1 MHCAICDR
9 EDDLITFDRVRGV
22 FSDCTVCQAII
33 DETLAEFVSEDDL
46 QIQTPDFV

>member
-9 EDDLITFDRVRGV
+9 EDDLISLDKRSGT

-33 DETLAEFVSEDDL
+33 QECVDGYEPIPSEVEIED
-46 QIQTPDFV
+46 TE